1 MKQLGYNMEN
11 LPGTDSFK
19 VLLIEDNPIDRKLIQ
34 DFLKNDVLKRFHL
47 TETNKLESGLQLL
60 SQENFDIILLDL
72 YLTDARNL
80 EALDKILSYKAEIPI
95 IILTGLSD
103 DDLGVS
109 AVRKGA
115 QDYLIKGD
123 FNRLVLIR
131 SIMYSIERKEAEIAL
146 KESEDR
152 FRRLSEVSF
161 EGILIHDKSMIIDA
175 NQTFL
180 KMFGY
185 SYSEIRELDGFNL
198 MQPPMKEKAENHV
211 YSGYEGVYDT
221 LGVKKDGTTFP
232 IEVQAKS
239 IAYNNRKM
247 RVVSVRDIT
256 ERKKAEMVLK
266 RSEERFKKVFE
277 GAPIGI
283 ALVDLNCQFDQV
295 NEVFRLMLGY
305 SEEEITNIT
314 FCDLIHPE
322 HVNRDIAYL
331 EKIKKGE
338 YATYKTE
345 NRYLKRNGG
354 ILYSKTSITLLPQK
368 YNQPN
373 YYLVMIEDITI
384 QKKIEEETRKKL
396 MRYKI
401 EDGNLYLITESVSNL
416 SRQVFIDLLELGYSG
431 YVISSF
437 PEAEFKNQIDIEFK
451 YFWLSETRNRNSL
464 SPEIKEIE
472 SLFKTMTS
480 KSVVFIDRLDYLILK
495 NGFNETLKIVFKI
508 RELAYL
514 NNFVIILSVDPSTL
528 SKYQIRMLEKET
540 KVVEPRVIARIPDE
554 MLNILKFIYQQNNLG
569 IKPSYT
575 EIGVEFE
582 ISKPTTRKKIKNLVS
597 TGYLNEHRIG
607 ARKKLELTAKSILLF
622 TKK

>member
-1 MKQLGYNMEN
+1 MEN

-47 TETNKLESGLQLL
+47 TEANKLESGLQLL

-72 YLTDARNL
+72 YLPDAKNL
-80 EALDKILSYKAEIPI
+80 EALDKILSYKDEIPI

-103 DDLGVS
+103 EDLSVS

-123 FNRLVLIR
+123 FNRLLLIR
-131 SIMYSIERKEAEIAL
+131 TIMYSIERKEAEIAL

-161 EGILIHDKSMIIDA
+161 EGIVIHDKGMIIDA

-185 SYSEIRELDGFNL
+185 SYSEIREQDGINL
-198 MQPPMKEKAENHV
+198 IQPPAKEKVENYV
-211 YSGYEGVYDT
+211 YSEYEGVIDT
-221 LGVKKDGTTFP
+221 LGVKKDGTIFP

-239 IAYNNRKM
+239 IVYNNRKM
-247 RVVSVRDIT
+247 RVASVRDIT

-283 ALVDLNCQFDQV
+283 ALVDLNYQFDQV

-305 SEEEITNIT
+305 SEEEITNKT
-314 FCDLIHPE
+314 FYDLIHPD
-322 HVNRDIAYL
+322 HVNRDIAHL

-338 YATYKTE
+338 YAAYKTE
-345 NRYLKRNGG
+345 NRYLKRNGA
-354 ILYSKTSITLLPQK
+354 ILYSKTSITLLSQK
-368 YNQPN
+368 DNQPN
-373 YYLVMIEDITI
+373 YYLVMIEDITV

-401 EDGNLYLITESVSNL
+401 DDGNLYLITESVSNL

-431 YVISSF
+431 YVISSY
-437 PEAEFKNQIDIEFK
+437 PEAEIKNKIDIECK
-451 YFWLSETRNRNSL
+451 YIWLSETRNRNSL
-464 SPEIKEIE
+464 SPEIEEIE
-472 SLFKTMTS
+472 SIFKTMTS

-495 NGFNETLKIVFKI
+495 KGFNETLKIVFKI
-508 RELAYL
+508 REIAYL

-528 SKYQIRMLEKET
+528 SKYQIRKLEKET
-540 KVVEPRVIARIPDE
+540 KVVETRIIARIPEE
-554 MLNILKFIYQQNNLG
+554 MLNILKFVYQQNNLG

-575 EIGVEFE
+575 EIGDEFE
-582 ISKPTTRKKIKNLVS
+582 ISKPTTRKKVKNLVS

-607 ARKKLELTAKSILLF
+607 TRKKLELTEKSILF
-622 TKK
+622 INKN